1 MSEVRITDSAS
12 LRQAIEALHTKF
24 GIPHIVIT
32 SVSLPLGESQ
42 ASSNKRTMSVVGSTK
57 TSTGKSRLFKIHF
70 PVFDCYFSGTGDMF
84 AALMVVRMREAVYN
98 SGKGLRETASWVSS
112 DEVQPWDLPLAKA
125 AEKVLASMHEVLSRT
140 CDGMESEVKAGL
152 AGLGQSM
159 SEDEE
164 QRKLHLL
171 RSRAAELKLVRNL
184 GCLRSP
190 NIEYRAEKM

>member
-1 MSEVRITDSAS
+1 
-12 LRQAIEALHTKF
+12 
-24 GIPHIVIT
+24 
-32 SVSLPLGESQ
+32 
-42 ASSNKRTMSVVGSTK
+42 MSVVGSTR

-98 SGKGLRETASWVSS
+98 AGSELRETASWLSG
-112 DEVQPWDLPLAKA
+112 DEVQPLDLPLAKA

-140 CDGMESEVKAGL
+140 CDSMTIEMRQEVANLEKGLSE
-152 AGLGQSM
+152 
-159 SEDEE
+159 EEE
-164 QRKLHLL
+164 QRRLHLI

-190 NIEYRAEKM
+190 NIAYRAEKM